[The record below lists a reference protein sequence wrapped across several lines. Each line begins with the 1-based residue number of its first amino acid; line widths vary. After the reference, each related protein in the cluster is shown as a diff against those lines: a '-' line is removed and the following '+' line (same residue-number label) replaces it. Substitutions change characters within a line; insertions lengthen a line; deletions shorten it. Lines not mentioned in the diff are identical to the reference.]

1 MNPDTNQFY
10 VGDPQGKDHIPF
22 EIGEEVT
29 IKGHVFAV
37 ELVNIPKNPTMPH
50 LLVLRPVRKAENKT
64 VLKITPEMARDFTD
78 PPLA

>member
-10 VGDPQGKDHIPF
+10 VGEPQGKDHIPF
-22 EIGEEVT
+22 EIGEEVI

-37 ELVNIPKNPTMPH
+37 ELVDIPKNPTMVH
-50 LLVLRPVRKAENKT
+50 LLVLRPIRKAEPRT
-64 VLKITPEMARDFTD
+64 MLKATADMAD